1 MKKLN
6 GVIIVGLFFALIHF
20 SSTLKAQTRVETIDQ
35 LQNEVGYSV
44 GRSVYLGNGVYR
56 ASVYLIS
63 NGKCKGRGRKCKQCA
78 GCCNSGYVE
87 FDAQGRIISITNN
100 VDDNCNS
107 IPPTTGQ
114 MYYDSEGDW
123 IQN

>member
-1 MKKLN
+1 MKKVN
-6 GVIIVGLFFALIHF
+6 VVMNVGLFFGLIYF
-20 SSTLKAQTRVETIDQ
+20 SSTLKAQTRVETISQ

-63 NGKCKGRGRKCKQCA
+63 DEKCKGQGKKCKRCP
-78 GCCNSGYVE
+78 GCCNSGYVD
-87 FDAQGRIISITNN
+87 FDEQGRIISITNN
-100 VDDNCNS
+100 VDDACSSTTPN
-107 IPPTTGQ
+107 TGQ

>member
-20 SSTLKAQTRVETIDQ
+20 SSTLKAQTRVETVDQ
-35 LQNEVGYSV
+35 LQKEVGYSV

-63 NGKCKGRGRKCKQCA
+63 KDTCKGKCKQCP
-78 GCCNSGYVE
+78 GCCNSGYVD
-87 FDAQGRIISITNN
+87 FDEQGRIISITNN